1 MGLLLTVYSV
11 VSCIYSDPF
20 SGPTAPEQV
29 LPVVKSFL
37 AMGCYEVGLGDTL
50 GVGSSADTQRLL
62 EVLLREVPADKLA
75 GHFHDTYGQGVANVM
90 RAYDMGIRTFD
101 SSVAGLGGCPYA
113 PGAKGNVA
121 SEDIIYA
128 LERAG
133 ASTGVDLDKLIESG
147 QWISSQLKIPY
158 GSRAGEAISAKKA
171 ASTKTKEA
179 KETKE
184 AKSEAKPDVTAAR
197 TWELVEDKGEY
208 HISRSGT
215 AVKITLT
222 RPRNGNALTDAML
235 DGVTSLFRTLAT
247 DASVYQI
254 IIAAEGKFY
263 CTGMDVSGGTDT
275 TSVSSDAEADY
286 YSRVLA
292 LYDAIDHSPQTTIAL
307 VDGLA
312 YGGGVG
318 LTFVCDVR
326 LASAS
331 SRWTLSE
338 AKIGVSPAVISKY
351 LVRELGPSF
360 SREAMISGRE
370 MNPQELHR
378 IGALHS
384 VAEDSEALSST
395 LDKYLDQLGRC
406 APKAVATNKE
416 LVRLG
421 WCDAEGQPQADL
433 VEATF
438 HSMMVPGSEGE
449 HGIGQLRKKVRLFSW
464 KEFWQGRS
472 PMPVFPSS
480 RRFAE

>member
-1 MGLLLTVYSV
+1 MLTGYRV

-20 SGPTAPEQV
+20 SGPTAPELV

-62 EVLLREVPADKLA
+62 EVLLKEVPADKLA

-158 GSRAGEAISAKKA
+158 GSRAGEAIAAKKQA
-171 ASTKTKEA
+171 ATKTKEA
-179 KETKE
+179 NET
-184 AKSEAKPDVTAAR
+184 SGNKPQAQPQAPAR

-235 DGVTSLFRTLAT
+235 DGVTSLFKTLAT

-263 CTGMDVSGGTDT
+263 CTGMDVSGSTDT
-275 TSVSSDAEADY
+275 TSVSSDAEAEADY

-318 LTFVCDVR
+318 LTFACDVR
-326 LASAS
+326 LVSAS

-370 MNPQELHR
+370 MNPQELLR
-378 IGALHS
+378 IGALHA
-384 VAEDSEALSST
+384 VAEDSEALSGT
-395 LDKYLDQLGRC
+395 LDRYLEQLDRC

-438 HSMMVPGSEGE
+438 HSMMLPGSEGE

-472 PMPVFPSS
+472 PMPAFPSS
-480 RRFAE
+480 RRFTE